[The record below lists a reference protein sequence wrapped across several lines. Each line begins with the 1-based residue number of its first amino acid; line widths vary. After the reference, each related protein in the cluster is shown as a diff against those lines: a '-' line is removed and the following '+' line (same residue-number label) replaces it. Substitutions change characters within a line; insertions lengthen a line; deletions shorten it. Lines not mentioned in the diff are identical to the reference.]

1 MRQGC
6 VGFTQQPMARRNGRI
21 GAGGCIRRQRRLREW
36 RVKHGRER
44 VPRDVM
50 EKMVREAVAESAQA
64 FSVSASQID
73 VDSVYWNARKTGRF
87 VVRR

>member
-1 MRQGC
+1 MHPARPEQANRNASWLVAFMR
-6 VGFTQQPMARRNGRI
+6 
-21 GAGGCIRRQRRLREW
+21 REW

-44 VPRDVM
+44 VRRDVM
-50 EKMVREAVAESAQA
+50 EKMVREAVAEAAQA

-73 VDSVYWNARKTGRF
+73 VNSVYWNARKTGRF